1 MNSQSPARGTAHA
14 SARHDRLSAWQEARA
29 KALIEASLGTSLSI
43 AQLARECAQSR
54 CHFSRAFHGSTG
66 LSPQQWL
73 TRRRIERA
81 QQLLLGDSLLTRI
94 AQDCGFSDQAHF
106 SRVFRR
112 LVGSTPSQWRL
123 AVLQDNRVA
132 NKRSGQRAVGAPTGN
147 RYRVTYR

>member
-1 MNSQSPARGTAHA
+1 MSSHSPARVSA
-14 SARHDRLSAWQEARA
+14 SGSGRNDRLSVWQEERA
-29 KALIEASLGTSLSI
+29 KALIEASLGSSLSI

-54 CHFSRAFHGSTG
+54 CHFSRAFQGTTG

-94 AQDCGFSDQAHF
+94 AQDCGFADQAHF

-112 LVGSTPSQWRL
+112 LVGSAPSQWRL
-123 AVLQDNRVA
+123 SVLQDNRIA
-132 NKRSGQRAVGAPTGN
+132 NKRPGQRAVNVPAED
-147 RYRVTYR
+147 RYRATCR

>member
-1 MNSQSPARGTAHA
+1 MSSHSHAVNSSPLSNR
-14 SARHDRLSAWQEARA
+14 SDRLAAWQEERA
-29 KALIEASLGTSLSI
+29 KALIEASLGNGLSI
-43 AQLARECAQSR
+43 AELARECAQSR

-81 QQLLLGDSLLTRI
+81 KQLLLGDSLLTRI

-132 NKRSGQRAVGAPTGN
+132 SKRSGQRTIGAPAGD
-147 RYRVTYR
+147 RYHVTYR